1 MTMPAICV
9 IIAAYQA
16 EETIGRAVVSAL
28 EQPEVIG
35 VIVVDDAS
43 SDATAMQAQACDDGT
58 GRLQVVRCD
67 TNGGPAAA
75 RNLALSLSTAPFIA
89 VLDADDVFLPGRFS
103 RLAGLSDCDLA
114 ADNIVFVSAAQA
126 AILQPADL
134 PDFPPEP
141 RMIDAAAFAAG
152 NIARPDVQRGELGFL
167 KPVLSR
173 AFLDRHGLR
182 YDPALWLGE
191 DYDLYMRML
200 LAGARFGVTRQVGY
214 AAVVRPG
221 SLSGQHRTADLA
233 ALAQASARHLQTP
246 GLAPEVR
253 LWIGRHMRQTR
264 AKYLLRACLDRKAH
278 AGTWAAL
285 GFALTPPTRFFPIA
299 LGVLRDKRAALRRP
313 VSDVAVPRFLLGP
326 A

>member
-1 MTMPAICV
+1 MTMPSICV
-9 IIAAYQA
+9 IVAAFEA
-16 EETIGRAVVSAL
+16 DETIARAVASAL
-28 EQPEVIG
+28 DHPEVAE

-43 SDATAMQAQACDDGT
+43 RDATAARARACDDGT
-58 GRLQVVRCD
+58 GRLRVVRCD
-67 TNGGPAAA
+67 VNGGPAAA
-75 RNLALSLSTAPFIA
+75 RNLALSVSTAPLIA
-89 VLDADDVFLPGRFS
+89 VLDADDFFLPQRFA

-114 ADNIVFVSAAQA
+114 ADNIVFISAAQA

-152 NIARPDVQRGELGFL
+152 NIARPGVQRGELGFL

-200 LAGARFGVTRQVGY
+200 LAGARFGVTPQVGY
-214 AAVVRPG
+214 AAVVRAG
-221 SLSGQHRTADLA
+221 SLSGRHRTGDLA
-233 ALAQASARHLQTP
+233 ALAQACARHLQTP
-246 GLAPEVR
+246 GLAPDAR

-264 AKYLLRACLDRKAH
+264 AKYMLRACLDRKASEG
-278 AGTWAAL
+278 ALAAL
-285 GFALTPPTRFFPIA
+285 RFALTPPSRFFPIVM
-299 LGVLRDKRAALRRP
+299 GVLCDKRAALRR
-313 VSDVAVPRFLLGP
+313 SAREMTTPRFLIGP
-326 A
+326 L